1 MLGKE
6 VKRFAGCMSM
16 MMCRCFPECKP
27 GKGYMPMDGSRLDE
41 ASNSTRAPGQKARA
55 AGQMLESK

>member
-1 MLGKE
+1 
-6 VKRFAGCMSM
+6 
-16 MMCRCFPECKP
+16 
-27 GKGYMPMDGSRLDE
+27 MPMDGSRLDE